1 MCAEQAHIDVA
12 TGACKVLVRGGPIDE
27 GWIECFISS
36 QRFLYRMRAITKI
49 RENPKL
55 GISSLSNE
63 IIFHDS
69 VK

>member
-1 MCAEQAHIDVA
+1 M
-12 TGACKVLVRGGPIDE
+12 
-27 GWIECFISS
+27 FISS

-63 IIFHDS
+63 IIFYDS